1 MSRLVSR
8 KRDIRLGIKTSGEK
22 TKENIPERRNQGR
35 GFTSRAYTQTNPFDP
50 FDRQSIVKKKNL
62 NK

>member
-1 MSRLVSR
+1 MFSR
-8 KRDIRLGIKTSGEK
+8 KRDIRLGIPTSGEK
-22 TKENIPERRNQGR
+22 TEQNIPERRNQGR
-35 GFTSRAYTQTNPFDP
+35 GFTGREYTQTDPFHP